1 MNILDVIQQ
10 RGIEA
15 IGRFYS
21 SYRGIVVSNKDPDHQ
36 NKICVYLPNILQGV
50 EAWAYPKDQQGGP
63 GFGMKGI
70 TPKEGAI
77 VYVEFENGDPRHPL
91 WTYHG
96 WAIGEIPDDL
106 DGNDILGIVTP
117 KGNKIIL
124 DESETGILTLRI
136 ASNINIESLE
146 GDINITSS
154 KNKIIMQ
161 GGEVGVPESTSVT
174 EKLNTLEKDINK
186 LKKVFSGWS
195 PVPQDGGS
203 ALKAQVSSWASE
215 TLTET
220 KVEDI
225 ESETIKQP
233 N

>member
-1 MNILDVIQQ
+1 MNIFEIIQQ

-21 SYRGIVVSNKDPDHQ
+21 TYRGIVVSNQDPDHQ
-36 NKICVYLPNILQGV
+36 NKVCIYLPNILQGV
-50 EAWAYPKDQQGGP
+50 EVWAYPKSQQGGP

-70 TPKEGAI
+70 TPKEGDL

-91 WTYHG
+91 WNYHG
-96 WAIGEIPDDL
+96 WAVGEIPTDL
-106 DGNDILGIVTP
+106 DGNDILGIITP

-124 DESETGILTLRI
+124 DESKNGVLTLRI
-136 ASNINIESLE
+136 ASNINIESLD
-146 GDINITSS
+146 GDITLVSN
-154 KNKIIMQ
+154 NIIMQ
-161 GGEVGVPESTSVT
+161 KGDVGIPESTPIT
-174 EKLNTLEKDINK
+174 EKLNVLEKDINN
-186 LKKVFSGWS
+186 LKQIFSRWS

-203 ALKAQVSSWASE
+203 ALKSQVSSWASS

-220 KVEDI
+220 KIEDI
-225 ESETIKQP
+225 ESKTIKQP